1 MQLAW
6 TSVSLA
12 LECGSKRIRQ
22 YRERGRD
29 MTESTKVF
37 FCSVFLVVFIFHL
50 FFFMHAFCLSYM
62 PRTKHAESWSLSHIW
77 IFVRYHL
84 HLTSVGECRKVT
96 PENSVSSTASFLDTL
111 FNASSLPGFF
121 PYEKIQEFFYS
132 FREATNKNRKLWRI
146 VTPLGTNISPSKA
159 LLFPGQSWAALL
171 ERLATLQYLACL

>member
-6 TSVSLA
+6 TSLSLA

-22 YRERGRD
+22 YRERGRE

-37 FCSVFLVVFIFHL
+37 FCFVFLVVFIFS
-50 FFFMHAFCLSYM
+50 FFFMHALCLSYM

-111 FNASSLPGFF
+111 FNASSLPVFF
-121 PYEKIQEFFYS
+121 RTKRSKVFYS
-132 FREATNKNRKLWRI
+132 FREATTKMESCEGLLRPWELTYPPARHFYSFLEGNLVSWRVI
-146 VTPLGTNISPSKA
+146 
-159 LLFPGQSWAALL
+159 LFPGG
-171 ERLATLQYLACL
+171 